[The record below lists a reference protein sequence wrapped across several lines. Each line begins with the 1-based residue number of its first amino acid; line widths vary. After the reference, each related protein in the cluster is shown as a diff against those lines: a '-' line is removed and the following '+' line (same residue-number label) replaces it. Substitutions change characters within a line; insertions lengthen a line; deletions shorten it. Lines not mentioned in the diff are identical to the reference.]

1 VLATDGDSRASL
13 LTVPR
18 VRIMAGM
25 STKCKAAVQQMDD
38 SLGGMFDYSLYDDCI
53 YDESFRRRRLGGDAD
68 SPWRG
73 TARVL
78 ATGAGGDHGTG
89 KI

>member
-1 VLATDGDSRASL
+1 
-13 LTVPR
+13 
-18 VRIMAGM
+18 MAGM

-73 TARVL
+73 AAR
-78 ATGAGGDHGTG
+78 D
-89 KI
+89 